1 MNLERVLFFTMAFL
15 AVVLV
20 TTVTTVRVIEGAR
33 VEAERAGR

>member
-1 MNLERVLFFTMAFL
+1 MSIERVLFFTMAFL

-33 VEAERAGR
+33 NVAAKVER